1 LNGSS
6 SSVAGTTQA
15 SVASGLQTREPIAA
29 SRPRRPVGRVYIIPE
44 RCKECKYCWTFC
56 PPGILELSDEINA
69 GGYHHPRVKKGREN
83 DCTNC
88 GMCSRICPEFAI
100 FTMPAGTTP

>member
-1 LNGSS
+1 VLVQPHGP
-6 SSVAGTTQA
+6 G
-15 SVASGLQTREPIAA
+15 PA

-44 RCKECKYCWTFC
+44 RCKECRYCWTFC

-88 GMCSRICPEFAI
+88 GMCAKICPEFAI
-100 FTMPAGTTP
+100 FTLAVEAAP

>member
-1 LNGSS
+1 LNESGAAAAGSDGVS
-6 SSVAGTTQA
+6 AASVLQA
-15 SVASGLQTREPIAA
+15 SRPVAAN
-29 SRPRRPVGRVYIIPE
+29 RPRRPVGRVYIIPE

-69 GGYHHPRVKKGREN
+69 GGYHHPRVKRGREN

-100 FTMPAGTTP
+100 FTLPAGAST

>member
-1 LNGSS
+1 LSESS
-6 SSVAGTTQA
+6 SAVTESPTSSAATMTAHEAPG
-15 SVASGLQTREPIAA
+15 A
-29 SRPRRPVGRVYIIPE
+29 SRPRRPVGRVYVIPE

-69 GGYHHPRVKKGREN
+69 AGYHHPRVKKGREN

-88 GMCSRICPEFAI
+88 GMCTRICPEFAI
-100 FTMPAGTTP
+100 FALPAGTTS

>member
-1 LNGSS
+1 MNRSS
-6 SSVAGTTQA
+6 AAVAESPKA
-15 SVASGLQTREPIAA
+15 SVASVLQAPESTAA
-29 SRPRRPVGRVYIIPE
+29 GRPRRPVGRVYIIPE

-69 GGYHHPRVKKGREN
+69 SGYHHPRVKKGREN

-88 GMCSRICPEFAI
+88 GMCLRICPEFAI
-100 FTMPAGTTP
+100 FTLPAGATT

>member
-1 LNGSS
+1 LSESNPA
-6 SSVAGTTQA
+6 VAESRAATVLQA
-15 SVASGLQTREPIAA
+15 HEPTAA
-29 SRPRRPVGRVYIIPE
+29 SRPRRPMGRVYVIPE

-100 FTMPAGTTP
+100 FTLAVTTP